1 MPDGKL
7 FVAGTGPGPY
17 EYLTPAARQ
26 VIETADYV
34 CGYQPYLEQVESL
47 IPSRAVIFSNG
58 MTGEKERVEKALAA
72 LEKGQRVVLVCG
84 GDASLYSL
92 ASLVFELARD
102 TDHIEVVPGITAALA
117 ASARL
122 GAPVA
127 DDLAIISMS
136 DLLTPW
142 ELIQKRI
149 AAVNSGDFVC
159 AIYNPRSKKRT
170 SQLAYAIQR
179 FLAERG
185 DLVCGYVRHCYREGE
200 SSWVGHLS
208 QLDLENI
215 DMSTLVMVGNTRTFL
230 KNGKLVTPRGY
241 TAKYG
246 DQS

>member
-1 MPDGKL
+1 MSNGIL
-7 FVAGTGPGPY
+7 FVAGTGPGSDA
-17 EYLTPAARQ
+17 YLTPAARHA
-26 VIETADYV
+26 ISSANYI
-34 CGYQPYLEQVESL
+34 CGYQPYLEQIEHL
-47 IPSRAVIFSNG
+47 IPTTAQVFRNG

-72 LEKGQRVVLVCG
+72 MEAGHRVALVCG

-92 ASLVFELARD
+92 ASLVYELATD
-102 TDHIEVVPGITAALA
+102 TDAIEVIPGITAALA

-149 AAVNSGDFVC
+149 EAVNSGDFVC

-170 SQLAYAIQR
+170 SQLAHAVQR
-179 FLAERG
+179 FMAERG
-185 DLVCGYVRHCYREGE
+185 DLACGFVRHCYREGE
-200 SSWVGHLS
+200 STWTGSLS
-208 QLDLENI
+208 QFELESI
-215 DMSTLVMVGNTRTFL
+215 DMSTVVMVGSTRTIL

-246 DQS
+246 ERA

>member
-1 MPDGKL
+1 MPDRKL
-7 FVAGTGPGPY
+7 FVAGTGPGTHD
-17 EYLTPAARQ
+17 YLTPAARHA
-26 VIETADYV
+26 IETADYV
-34 CGYQPYLEQVESL
+34 CGYQPYLDQVENL
-47 IPSRAVIFSNG
+47 IPAHAVIFSNG

-72 LEKGQRVVLVCG
+72 MEQGQRVVLVCG

-102 TDHIEVVPGITAALA
+102 TDSIEVIPGITAALA

-142 ELIQKRI
+142 ELIEKRI
-149 AAVNSGDFVC
+149 EAVNIGDFVC

-170 SQLAYAIQR
+170 SQLAYTVQR
-179 FLAERG
+179 FMAERG
-185 DLVCGYVRHCYREGE
+185 DLACGFVRHCYREGE
-200 SSWVGHLS
+200 RSWAGYLS
-208 QLDLENI
+208 QLNPEDI
-215 DMSTLVMVGNTRTFL
+215 DMSTLVMVGNTRTIL

-246 DQS
+246 DQP